1 MPKADED
8 DGFTRPQTN
17 GQDHRQ
23 ADQTIFCNR
32 KTDLI
37 GNHGTAKFALYF
49 DGEHIGQNCRSQTSG
64 IGVDQEK

>member
-1 MPKADED
+1 MKD

-17 GQDHRQ
+17 GQN
-23 ADQTIFCNR
+23 QTIFCNR